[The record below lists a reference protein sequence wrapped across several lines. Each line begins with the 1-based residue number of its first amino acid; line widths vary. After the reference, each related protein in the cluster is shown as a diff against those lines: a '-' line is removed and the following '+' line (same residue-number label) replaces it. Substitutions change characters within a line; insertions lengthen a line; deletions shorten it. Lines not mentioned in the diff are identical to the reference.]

1 MYLTPDITIYDG
13 NFNNKPVINSRDLAI
28 FCERPKRHDNFIM
41 AIRKAMDIGWEFA
54 ARNIFESSYRTKKN
68 QIRPCFY
75 LTKDGVDATLSRMW
89 GVNGHRNALMHA
101 FDAYGNETSTEV
113 ELQADIV
120 IPSISSAGTVETDAE
135 PELETIDNPIVHV
148 DGMRVYATT
157 MDIAAYFQK
166 RHDNVLAAVREIIAL
181 QADFGAL
188 NFKGTSYLDCQGKE
202 RPAYEI
208 TKAGFAVVVGGF
220 SGAKALEFRVR
231 YVQRYEEM
239 EEALRSRVPM
249 HPNLPMTYEASLEQL
264 LIEVRKN
271 SALVIANTEL
281 KEKVEEQYDSLQKY
295 RDMLDHH
302 GLVLPSDLA
311 RSWRINPNVFFDRLF
326 MAGLIFR
333 PRPGKPWVA
342 YCHVVNR
349 GWMVNRL
356 TPYTDPNGV
365 EKSSNQAYLT
375 PRGIEKVEPL
385 FKDASGQGRLML
397 VK

>member
-1 MYLTPDITIYDG
+1 MTYNPMIQVREGRYNG
-13 NFNNKPVINSRDLAI
+13 SPVINTKDLSI
-28 FCERPKRHDNFIM
+28 FCCRSNRHDNFI
-41 AIRKAMDIGWEFA
+41 AAARKVISEDPAFA
-54 ARNIFESSYRTKKN
+54 AGNIFFAEYRTKKN
-68 QIRPCFY
+68 QTHPCFD
-75 LTKDGVDATLSRMW
+75 LTKQGTKATLHHM
-89 GVNGHRNALMHA
+89 HRVSQYLPRLMAA
-101 FDAYGNETSTEV
+101 FDAVEDGVGMEV
-113 ELQADIV
+113 EGRADVV
-120 IPSISSAGTVETDAE
+120 IPSISCSGTIEADPE
-135 PELETIDNPIVHV
+135 PELAPIDSPIVRMR
-148 DGMRVYATT
+148 DGNTYTT
-157 MDIAAYFQK
+157 SLDVAAFCRK
-166 RHDNVLAAVREIIAL
+166 RHADVLRAIENLNSSEEFRQRNFAL
-181 QADFGAL
+181 AYVPDA
-188 NFKGTSYLDCQGKE
+188 QGKE
-202 RPAYEI
+202 RPAYDI
-208 TKAGFAVVVGGF
+208 TR
-220 SGAKALEFRVR
+220 SGAVFLISGFTGAEAGRFKEAYINEFDR
-231 YVQRYEEM
+231 M
-239 EEALRSRVPM
+239 EEALKSRVTL

-342 YCHVVNR
+342 YSHSVNR

-365 EKSSNQAYLT
+365 EKSSNQTYLT

-385 FKDASGQGRLML
+385 FKDTSGQGRLML